1 MIIQLCTLLGLR
13 PLHSNLVIFKS
24 HMDITGKS
32 PTVFTFQSG
41 YIQINKGVDNTVTDT
56 ALHSNLVIFKYHV
69 PSFSTHPFL
78 TLHSNLV
85 IFKWY
90 RNVNANF
97 VEFTLHSNLVIF
109 KCGRR
114 HSTLILCFLYIPIW
128 LYSNGFPFR
137 NIQPTLYFTF
147 QSGYIQ
153 IVYRLLLYW
162 FVHSLHSNLVIFKW
176 FS

>member
-85 IFKWY
+85 IFK
-90 RNVNANF
+90 
-97 VEFTLHSNLVIF
+97 
-109 KCGRR
+109 
-114 HSTLILCFLYIPIW
+114 
-128 LYSNGFPFR
+128 
-137 NIQPTLYFTF
+137 
-147 QSGYIQ
+147 
-153 IVYRLLLYW
+153 
-162 FVHSLHSNLVIFKW
+162 
-176 FS
+176 